1 VVRLDYLIIAVIE
14 MIETIETIE
23 MIEMIETIE
32 TIEMIEMIEMIEVI
46 LIAIKGEWGQ
56 FRATACNRY
65 RRIYLPTTG
74 KKIFTPQQT

>member
-1 VVRLDYLIIAVIE
+1 MVRLDYLIIAVIE

-23 MIEMIETIE
+23 TIEMIETIE
-32 TIEMIEMIEMIEVI
+32 TIEMIEMIETI

-74 KKIFTPQQT
+74 KKIFTSQQT